1 MRRMANLEELEAV
14 LRATKQEVAEEQEK
28 VRRDALRI
36 SGANKLAAV
45 LNQAVVELLTPE
57 ERGLL
62 AGTPLVLEI
71 YKAETGK

>member
-1 MRRMANLEELEAV
+1 MRMARLEELEAD
-14 LRATKQEVAEEQEK
+14 LRATEQEVAELREK
-28 VRRDALRI
+28 ERRDALRI

-57 ERGLL
+57 ERELL